1 MGWLI
6 DETHKRGIEFHAW
19 MNPYRITSNDS
30 IDIETL
36 LEKYKNYPENPESK
50 KEYILYGIKTI
61 IMDPGKEE
69 VREFISKTIKRI
81 NIISIYK

>member
-1 MGWLI
+1 MI

-19 MNPYRITSNDS
+19 MNPYRITSDDT

-36 LEKYKNYPENPESK
+36 LEKYKNYPENPANK
-50 KEYILYGIKTI
+50 KEYILYGVKTI

-69 VREFISKTIKRI
+69 R
-81 NIISIYK
+81 N

>member
-6 DETHKRGIEFHAW
+6 DETHKRRIEFHAW

>member
-1 MGWLI
+1 MI